1 MSERAAP
8 FWRVAAGVA
17 VLAVMLAVGVL
28 LIPPYVENWKLQSFI
43 NDLAADPDIAKKPP
57 ETIRANIVNKAASL
71 GLPVHTDDVRV
82 TKVGDGFRI
91 EVLYIVHIDLPIYTV
106 DLHFRPAA

>member
-1 MSERAAP
+1 MPRAT
-8 FWRVAAGVA
+8 FWRTVAGIA
-17 VLAVMLAVGVL
+17 VLIIMAALGVL

-43 NDLAADPDIAKKPP
+43 NDIAQDPDTVKKPV
-57 ETIRANIVNKAASL
+57 EVVRANIVDRAANL
-71 GLPVHTDDVRV
+71 GLPVHTDDVHV
-82 TKVGDGFRI
+82 TKSEDTLKI

>member
-1 MSERAAP
+1 MRPRAP

-17 VLAVMLAVGVL
+17 VLLVMVAIGVL

-43 NDLAADPDIAKKPP
+43 NDLAADPGIAKKPP
-57 ETIRANIVNKAASL
+57 EMIRANIVDKAASL

-82 TKVGDGFRI
+82 TKSGDAYRI
-91 EVLYIVHIDLPIYTV
+91 EVLYVVHVDLPIYTV
-106 DLHFRPAA
+106 DLHFRPKA